1 MLSSH
6 RGCCDDAARDRP
18 PAPAATAAS
27 RQTREAFNPRLIIR
41 GLAWD
46 IGLPLVVFYGLRL
59 ADVGDWNGLLGATL
73 AVAARMGWVAV
84 RNRTLNLFSIVML
97 GVFGLGLALAFIN
110 GEPRFLLLKSS
121 IMTAFAGTM
130 FLISATPGRQ
140 PLTLAA
146 EQHWAPSRAIEI
158 AEEYRTDPDV
168 RHEHWVSSIVWGL
181 GLLTEAIVRVPLVF
195 LLPISVVVGLSTAL
209 TLAILA
215 GLIVWTVLY
224 HRAAAQ
230 RQVEGRSC

>member
-6 RGCCDDAARDRP
+6 REDCDDAVQDRP
-18 PAPAATAAS
+18 TTPAATAAS
-27 RQTREAFNPRLIIR
+27 RRTREAFKPKSIIR

-46 IGLPLVVFYGLRL
+46 IGLPLVVFYGLHL
-59 ADVGDWNGLLGATL
+59 AGVGDWDGLLGATL

-84 RNRTLNLFSIVML
+84 RNRALNLFSIVML
-97 GVFGLGLALAFIN
+97 GAFGLGLALAFVN

-121 IMTAFAGTM
+121 IMTAVVGTM
-130 FLISATPGRQ
+130 FLVSATPGRQ

-146 EQHWAPSRAIEI
+146 EQHWAPNRATEI

-168 RHEHWVSSIVWGL
+168 RHGHRVSSIVWGL

-224 HRAAAQ
+224 PRAAAQ
-230 RQVEGRSC
+230 RVEGRSC